1 MPQIRFI
8 SKPLI
13 ILLVITSLVVPA
25 VSQSGR
31 TRPKVAQPNAPTNE
45 PPPVIKVPAAA
56 AVAKQEQVGT
66 SSRFVLR
73 NGITVIINE
82 HHSTPLA
89 ALVARFKA
97 GSLDEPWALS
107 PPARLVER
115 MILRGTTQRPGNRA
129 LSDLRA
135 LGASIESGTAYDGTA
150 FSIVLPSEKL
160 KEALL
165 INSDMLQSPAFD
177 AEAFRREVKLL
188 SDRQRRVGPTLDIGF
203 TNSSEAF
210 SARTLL
216 SNQIDPNILPVDNPS
231 VFSKARLFTMAFS
244 GAPQLTPESYASVTR
259 EKVEAFYRAHY
270 RPENLIISIAG
281 DVSTFNTLIAV
292 QQSFG
297 SFVVKAEQPAAAEAK
312 SQSSSK
318 SKTASR
324 NTTIASTPPQAS
336 PATEATAADQLAPAG
351 IKPWGATEQPKLRYA
366 AERADISQP
375 IVTVGFHVPGSD
387 SKGSAAIEV
396 LAALAGIG
404 RGSSLSRALVDG
416 QMVTNRV
423 ESSYLSFAGTGLFVT
438 QMWCARD
445 SREGP
450 SIDKAESAL
459 FKELDRLR
467 RETPG
472 EAELVRAKSVLEKR
486 FTDEDS
492 SYLGRARVLARNEA
506 AGLPLRASLDYRAR
520 IRSVSGDDVRRIAET
535 YLTLANTSIYE
546 FEPSSAEAR
555 TFDADSFAATVIAW
569 VPGFGQ
575 PVESAAIR
583 ASDSSSF
590 ALIAQG
596 SDRPAERQSMLESVQ
611 PLPVKDFSTLNGPRA
626 FVREDHSQP
635 TVTVAILFQG
645 GRIVDDEATSG
656 TTELMLRA
664 MLCGSPRRNLSQ
676 VAMEL
681 EQLGADVRIVVEPD
695 DFGFMLSV
703 LSRNADRALKLLR
716 EVMEEPAFRDEDLP
730 RARLGQLTA
739 IRDARDSGAT
749 RSRELLY
756 QALFPN
762 HSYSLPPRGREEV
775 VAGLTTEK
783 LRDWYARVV
792 SRQLPLVIIVGD
804 TDGSA
809 LVSSQIAQGFK
820 RREVD
825 SAIQV
830 RTPQAVSGEKVD
842 QRRLRQTFLA
852 VGSRGPRAGSAEII
866 ATRLLESA
874 MSGEGGPLQQIGSNQ
889 EVTGAVSFGLD
900 SMFVAGAIYACA
912 VTAPEN
918 EQRMRSA
925 LLSEF
930 DRIARGGLTADE
942 LAGARLLAG
951 SSEMTLLQSQTN
963 HALRYAQAVFYR
975 QQASD
980 VDNFT
985 DLVTKVTTDDV
996 KRLGSNYLKQPSM
1009 SAGVVRGAMQQTPP
1023 SAQKQD

>member
-1 MPQIRFI
+1 MPQASLI
-8 SKPLI
+8 SKVVII
-13 ILLVITSLVVPA
+13 ILTASLAFPA
-25 VSQSGR
+25 FAQSGR

-45 PPPVIKVPAAA
+45 PPPVINVPAAA

-66 SSRFVLR
+66 TSRFVLR

-82 HHSTPLA
+82 HHSTPIA
-89 ALVARFKA
+89 AMVARFKA
-97 GSLDEPWALS
+97 GSVDEPWALS

-115 MILRGTTQRPGNRA
+115 LILRGTIQRPGNRA

-135 LGASIESGTAYDGTA
+135 LGASIEAGTAYDGTA
-150 FSIVLPSEKL
+150 YSIVVPSEKF
-160 KEALL
+160 KDALL
-165 INSDMLQSPAFD
+165 INSDMLQNPAFET
-177 AEAFRREVKLL
+177 EAVRREVKLL
-188 SDRQRRVGPTLDIGF
+188 SEKQRRAGPTLDVGF
-203 TNSSEAF
+203 TNYSEAF
-210 SARTLL
+210 SARTLPA
-216 SNQIDPNILPVDNPS
+216 NQIDPNLLAVDNPS
-231 VFSKARLFTMAFS
+231 ASSKARLFTMAFS
-244 GAPQLTPESYASVTR
+244 GALQLTPDSYASITR

-270 RPENLIISIAG
+270 RPDNLIISIAG

-292 QQSFG
+292 QQMFG
-297 SFVVKAEQPAAAEAK
+297 SFGAKPEQPAAPEAK

-324 NTTIASTPPQAS
+324 TTPIASAQPQSSSAIEAS
-336 PATEATAADQLAPAG
+336 AAEQTTG

-375 IVTVGFHVPGSD
+375 IVSVGFHVPGSD
-387 SKGSAAIEV
+387 SKDSAAIEV

-404 RGSSLSRALVDG
+404 RGSSLNRTLVDG

-423 ESSYLSFAGTGLFVT
+423 ESSYLSFSGTGLFVT
-438 QMWCARD
+438 QTWCAMG

-472 EAELVRAKSVLEKR
+472 EVELVRAKSVLEKR

-506 AGLPLRASLDYRAR
+506 AGLPLKASLDYRGR
-520 IRSVSGDDVRRIAET
+520 IRSVSGDDVRRIAAT
-535 YLTLANTSIYE
+535 YLMLANTSIHEYE
-546 FEPSSAEAR
+546 PISAEAR
-555 TFDADSFAATVIAW
+555 TFDADSFAATVSAW

-575 PVESAAIR
+575 PVESSVIR

-590 ALIAQG
+590 ALIVQG

-626 FVREDHSQP
+626 FVREEHSQP
-635 TVTVAILFQG
+635 TVTVAVLFQG
-645 GRIVDDEATSG
+645 GRLIEDASTSG

-695 DFGFMLSV
+695 LFGFMLSV
-703 LSRNADRALKLLR
+703 LARNADRALKLLR
-716 EVMEEPAFRDEDLP
+716 EFMEEPAFRDEDLP
-730 RARLGQLTA
+730 RARLGQLAA
-739 IRDARDSGAT
+739 IRDARDSGVT
-749 RSRELLY
+749 RSRELLF
-756 QALFPN
+756 QALFSN
-762 HSYSLPPRGREEV
+762 HSYTLPLHGREEV

-830 RTPQAVSGEKVD
+830 RTPQAAAGEKVD
-842 QRRLRQTFLA
+842 QRRLGQTFVA
-852 VGSRGPRAGSAEII
+852 VGTPGPRAGSAELI
-866 ATRLLESA
+866 AARVLESA
-874 MSGEGGPLQQIGSNQ
+874 MKGEGGRLQQQPGDNQ
-889 EVTGAVSFGLD
+889 DGLGAVSVGLD

-912 VTAPEN
+912 VRVPEN

-925 LLSEF
+925 LVAEF
-930 DRIARGGLTADE
+930 DRTARGGLTPDE
-942 LAGARLLAG
+942 LASARLLAG
-951 SSEMTLLQSQTN
+951 SSELALMQSQAN
-963 HALRYAQAVFYR
+963 HAFRYAQAVFYR

-980 VDNFT
+980 VDNFP
-985 DLVTKVTTDDV
+985 DLVMKVTPDDV
-996 KRLGSNYLKQPSM
+996 KRLVSNYFKQSSI
-1009 SAGVVRGAMQQTPP
+1009 SAGIVRGAPQQTPTP
-1023 SAQKQD
+1023 VQK